1 MRRSKMKA
9 LLRLPTRRVSQLRYL
24 WLTVIPSINH
34 AWPHGQESMDRSTY
48 LSEESV
54 SEFIIWLAQRAGEL
68 PIGLNVPRS
77 GRVLRPIHMQLAG
90 LEAVLETYQWKARWA
105 VDAQGGESCD
115 WHSTRLSLEALS
127 ERLRDAVYRSDA
139 DNSARDC
146 LCAVFE
152 WGGIRNP
159 LVGAGGFV
167 RKLPDARSY
176 FAKTAQALAL
186 EAAIIDPKTLHL
198 VSESQPL
205 LMNAMLTKAHALL
218 AEDGLPIYDSR
229 VAASIATLVALY
241 AKERRLRETPRLLKF
256 PLTDRAA
263 RRGVPAVIV
272 VDRQWHLSVHG
283 LFARTQ
289 AWTSAKLRL
298 GWITRAALEANSKLF
313 GKGPIE
319 SRMRAFEAALFMT
332 GYDTQAFVPGR
343 ASGD

>member
-1 MRRSKMKA
+1 
-9 LLRLPTRRVSQLRYL
+9 
-24 WLTVIPSINH
+24 
-34 AWPHGQESMDRSTY
+34 MDRSTY

-54 SEFIIWLAQRAGEL
+54 SEFIIWLAQRAGEIPVRL
-68 PIGLNVPRS
+68 DVPRS
-77 GRVLRPIHMQLAG
+77 ARVARPIHMQLAG
-90 LEAVLETYQWKARWA
+90 LEAVLEKYQWKARWA
-105 VDAQGGESCD
+105 VDAQGGESSD

-146 LCAVFE
+146 LFAVFE
-152 WGGIRNP
+152 WGGIRNQA
-159 LVGAGGFV
+159 VGAGGFV

-176 FAKTAQALAL
+176 FAKTAQSLAL
-186 EAAIIDPKTLHL
+186 ETAIIDPKSLHP

-229 VAASIATLVALY
+229 VAGSLATLVALY
-241 AKERRLRETPRLLKF
+241 AKERSLRETPRLLMF
-256 PLTDRAA
+256 PLTDRAP
-263 RRGVPAVIV
+263 RRGVPADIV
-272 VDRQWHLSVHG
+272 VGRQWHISAHG
-283 LFARTQ
+283 QFRRTQ
-289 AWTSAKLRL
+289 EWTSAKLRL
-298 GWITRAALEANSKLF
+298 GWITRSALEANPKLF

-343 ASGD
+343 ASGA